1 MLHWDD
7 QLQPPGLVFY
17 LLDDTLTSV
26 TIADY
31 PEFARDRRKN
41 QGAASLASGPGLP
54 PGESLR
60 HAVS

>member
-31 PEFARDRRKN
+31 PQFAKNRRKK
-41 QGAASLASGPGLP
+41 QGAPSLSSGPGPP
-54 PGESLR
+54 PGELLR